1 MMLNKMKI
9 RNKGSGPSGNA
20 PIWYQHQSFFFY
32 LSDFDKSLWCLKLIF
47 FPFGRVLEFNS
58 AFLTSCCYSVLAH
71 NYIWIKTCFEN
82 LKLTCSCKSLIK
94 DWIKKGPFRS
104 CFCIFRDRFEIQAQ
118 SSAKK
123 SVFCVQS

>member
-20 PIWYQHQSFFFY
+20 PIWYQHQSFFFICRT
-32 LSDFDKSLWCLKLIF
+32 LTKAFDVWNSF
-47 FPFGRVLEFNS
+47 FPFGRVLEFNC
-58 AFLTSCCYSVLAH
+58 AILTSCCYSVLAH